1 MNTPRNY
8 QKLKT
13 LSDFSVLDAPICV
26 DAARPFT
33 VQLMGPQMVLRML
46 IKPRYGHFRI
56 PRELGWLEH
65 CVRDL
70 AVIDHELTGIKP
82 DHSWCYVTV
91 RHGPL
96 RTQTD
101 DQWHFDGASF
111 RVELI
116 PERNYVW
123 ANHTGTEF
131 KTGSI
136 DWPSDFDP
144 VRHNLFT
151 YAAKALANEPV
162 QVTEAQNWYLLNPFC
177 LHRRA
182 PSARFDTRTF
192 IRIAFTEIEG
202 RDVNNTPNPLL
213 YTPTYGRDPVRSFR
227 DKLIDYPS
235 V

>member
-1 MNTPRNY
+1 MHSPQPIRNY
-8 QKLKT
+8 HKLKT
-13 LSDFSVLDAPICV
+13 LSDFAHLDAPIPVPVSIAPVC
-26 DAARPFT
+26 PWEN
-33 VQLMGPQMVLRML
+33 QMVLRML
-46 IKPRYGHFRI
+46 VRPRYGEFVI
-56 PRELGWLEH
+56 SNALKWLEPTIK
-65 CVRDL
+65 RL
-70 AVIDHELTGIKP
+70 SDHDRAYTGIRE
-82 DHSWCYVTV
+82 SWCYVTV

-96 RTQTD
+96 KTMTD

-144 VRHNLFT
+144 LRHNLFT
-151 YAAKALANEPV
+151 YAAKALESEPV
-162 QVTEAQNWYLLNPFC
+162 QVTDAQNWYLLNPFC

-182 PSARFDTRTF
+182 PNASFDTRTF
-192 IRIAFTEIEG
+192 VRIAFTEVEG

-227 DKLIDYPS
+227 DKLVDYPS